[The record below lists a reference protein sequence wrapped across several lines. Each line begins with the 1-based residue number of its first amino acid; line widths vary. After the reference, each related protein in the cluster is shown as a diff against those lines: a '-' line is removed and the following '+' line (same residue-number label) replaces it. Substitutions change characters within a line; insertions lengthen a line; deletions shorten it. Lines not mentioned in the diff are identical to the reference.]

1 MFELLETRE
10 SINFTDLF
18 TKDSS
23 QMHVIC
29 AFLALLDAVKDKSVL
44 VEQDSSFSDIIIRK
58 RPADWNPNL
67 ADDYDDEY
75 DAMEAENG
83 VE

>member
-1 MFELLETRE
+1 MLYRPVYQRQF
-10 SINFTDLF
+10 S
-18 TKDSS
+18 K
-23 QMHVIC
+23 
-29 AFLALLDAVKDKSVL
+29 
-44 VEQDSSFSDIIIRK
+44 DSSFSDIIIKK